1 MMIKITEI
9 LVMEGIAILM
19 FVFAYLIG
27 VKGKLKL
34 IAGYNDRTESRVT
47 DKEGLKRLIARTC
60 LLVGIGTALM
70 PVLTYF
76 TASGP
81 LGIAP
86 TIGGYAG
93 FVIGIISL
101 VMLQARDYIK

>member
-76 TASGP
+76 TATGP
-81 LGIAP
+81 HGIAP
-86 TIGGYAG
+86 VIGGYGG

>member
-1 MMIKITEI
+1 MMIKIVEV

-27 VKGKLKL
+27 VKGNLKL
-34 IAGYNDRTESRVT
+34 IAGYNDRTASKVT

-70 PVLTYF
+70 PVLTFF
-76 TASGP
+76 TATDPQGIGP
-81 LGIAP
+81 A
-86 TIGGYAG
+86 IGGYAG
-93 FVIGIISL
+93 FIIGIISM
-101 VMLQARDYIK
+101 VMLQSRDYIE